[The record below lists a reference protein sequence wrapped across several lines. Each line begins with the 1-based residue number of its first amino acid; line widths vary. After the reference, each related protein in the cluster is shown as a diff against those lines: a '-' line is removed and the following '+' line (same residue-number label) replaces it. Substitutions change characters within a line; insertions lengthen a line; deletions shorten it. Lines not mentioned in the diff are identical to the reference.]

1 VYGVGSQGELT
12 QIDKIEYVNTTK
24 TTLSYDDLR
33 DVYAI
38 RIEYHKEKG
47 NLAIDDVVYKCG
59 GSTTKVIRSEET
71 VNNFFTFKGL
81 TENSEYRYVVR
92 AKFGEQYVSEASNVV
107 VTETNYTPVP
117 TKVEECGGFRF
128 YAIDNNLYIEGLAG
142 SSVVAIYDLAGI
154 KIYQTIVNCDAD
166 GVDTIAT
173 NISNGIYIA
182 QIINKSNIKT
192 IKFIIR

>member
-1 VYGVGSQGELT
+1 
-12 QIDKIEYVNTTK
+12 
-24 TTLSYDDLR
+24 
-33 DVYAI
+33 
-38 RIEYHKEKG
+38 
-47 NLAIDDVVYKCG
+47 
-59 GSTTKVIRSEET
+59 

-92 AKFGEQYVSEASNVV
+92 AKFGEEYVSEASNVV
-107 VTETNYTPVP
+107 VTETNSTPVP

-154 KIYQTIVNCDAD
+154 KIYETTINCGGGGANR
-166 GVDTIAT
+166 VAT
-173 NISNGIYIA
+173 SIPSGIYIA